1 MQLQHKESLGSS
13 GMLVALDKIN
23 IRSRY
28 RNLNKKGCFSTS
40 RENRQILKS
49 FSRDKFFVKTCFH
62 SITCFFVN
70 EVVSSEQRHK
80 YYIHVNDQTRSV
92 KVHMLKTH
100 SK

>member
-1 MQLQHKESLGSS
+1 MQLQHNESLGSS

-28 RNLNKKGCFSTS
+28 RNLNKKGCFSTF
-40 RENRQILKS
+40 RETRQLKS
-49 FSRDKFFVKTCFH
+49 FSTDKFFVKTCFH

-92 KVHMLKTH
+92 KVHMVKTH